1 MAVVIRFTTDY
12 FDVSR
17 ERENPINPIPGESL
31 LLWLQERIGT
41 THAMTPPDAED
52 WGWYSV
58 LEWEAREYLIGAS
71 AEEGEDGRYE
81 WILQVD
87 KIRSVSEKLL
97 GREKMASD
105 DRCAAY
111 LKGLL
116 AAEPAFHGLT
126 LD

>member
-71 AEEGEDGRYE
+71 AEEAEDGRYE

-97 GREKMASD
+97 GREKMATD
-105 DRCAAY
+105 DPCAAR
-111 LKGLL
+111 LKELL